1 MCIESTS
8 SLSYDKTSWFLTS
21 MYNNWNNFYE
31 IIEVFVLV
39 IFKLC
44 MNVIVCY
51 LYWCRTK
58 SMKISKVK
66 SDSVYQRRIANTM
79 TKRKKGRRRRNTNT
93 DLQNTT
99 QKTVAFL
106 FIVYSLSSSCPI
118 VCWRVHVLFTLFVFI
133 VHSGDLLCCV
143 FVSCVFVLCTVC
155 SQFLWI
161 VHFRLSHP
169 LFIL

>member
-1 MCIESTS
+1 M
-8 SLSYDKTSWFLTS
+8 
-21 MYNNWNNFYE
+21 
-31 IIEVFVLV
+31 
-39 IFKLC
+39 
-44 MNVIVCY
+44 
-51 LYWCRTK
+51 
-58 SMKISKVK
+58 
-66 SDSVYQRRIANTM
+66 A
-79 TKRKKGRRRRNTNT
+79 KRKKGRRRRNINT

-106 FIVYSLSSSCPI
+106 FIVYSLSSLSPIVCWRVHVLFTLFVAFLFIVYSLSSLCPI

-133 VHSGDLLCCV
+133 VHSGVQHLLCCV

-161 VHFRLSHP
+161 VHFRLPHP